1 MAKRNRKVD
10 PAAIQLAAAIIIAR
24 QRWPE
29 LMQGSDEDAAKYAVH
44 VHDQCLEALKRPV
57 AEHPEVISA

>member
-44 VHDQCLEALKRPV
+44 VRF
-57 AEHPEVISA
+57 